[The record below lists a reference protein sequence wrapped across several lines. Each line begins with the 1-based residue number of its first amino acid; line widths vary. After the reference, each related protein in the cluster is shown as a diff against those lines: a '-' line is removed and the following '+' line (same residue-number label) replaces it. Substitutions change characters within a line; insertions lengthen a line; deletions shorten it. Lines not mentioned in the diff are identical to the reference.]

1 MSIYEQL
8 EDSLYN
14 AIEKTFAI
22 LNEQITI
29 TFSHQNGPEPKG
41 NYVSI
46 NVLEL
51 TREGRASKSGMA
63 YFPATRAEEYAVQ
76 GYNGLIQLSF
86 YGTGAGEL
94 SSLFHSQFMN
104 NTPVRESFLRNNLA
118 PRSVSNLRRA
128 PQLRD
133 TVWVNSFAMDMR
145 VGWAVRTIQDVDW
158 ADKVTVNGNTI
169 PLTK

>member
-1 MSIYEQL
+1 MSIYEEL

-14 AIEKTFAI
+14 AIEKTFQI
-22 LNEQITI
+22 LGESIVI

-51 TREGRASKSGMA
+51 TRRASNSGMA
-63 YFPATRAEEYAVQ
+63 YFPTTRAEEYAVQ
-76 GYNGLIQLSF
+76 GYNGLIQLNF
-86 YGTGAGEL
+86 YGTGAGKL

-118 PRSVSNLRRA
+118 PRTISNLRRA

-133 TVWVNSFAMDMR
+133 TVWVNSFAMDVR

-158 ADKVTVNGNTI
+158 ADYVTVNGNTI
-169 PLTK
+169 PLQK

>member
-1 MSIYEQL
+1 MSIYEEL
-8 EDSLYN
+8 EESLYN
-14 AIEKTFAI
+14 AIEKTFQI
-22 LNEQITI
+22 LGESIVI
-29 TFSHQNGPEPKG
+29 TFSHQNGLEPTD

-76 GYNGLIQLSF
+76 GYSGLIQLNF

-118 PRSVSNLRRA
+118 PRTISNLRRA

-133 TVWVNSFAMDMR
+133 TVWVNAFAMDVR

-158 ADKVTVNGNTI
+158 ADYVTVNGNTI
-169 PLTK
+169 PLQK